1 MAQAPSKR
9 RRLDLDA
16 VVDEAAKLC
25 DEVGIEKLSISTLAD
40 RLGIRPPSL
49 YNHIKSLDDL
59 YSQLS
64 RRGMRE
70 FTLAVE
76 QAVTAD
82 SGERPAMALAKAPRE
97 FARRHPTLF
106 VCATRHFHLPPEEK
120 KQVGWHLMEV
130 TENAIARSDA
140 DRRQAEVAQY
150 FMRCLIYGF
159 LFLEANDAMLPAR
172 PEELDQLYEDVIAMA
187 ETGLPH

>member
-82 SGERPAMALAKAPRE
+82 SGERPAMALAKATRE